1 MSRDL
6 GGVKRQRV
14 SYDDPYRQEGVGR
27 PRAGLTADPPAAPLQ
42 GFEMASYTTPGYAYP
57 QRYPYRAEYELYD
70 HADRRFS
77 HPSASVS
84 HEQQQHYGHYPPP
97 EPAYHDARYPSS
109 SIEYDWTEYEQG
121 RAQLPHP
128 VSTRQQQHAPLHSF
142 PVLSSAVHHSRPPTA
157 SYPPS
162 SWEYTPRTALPEP
175 QAYYSAAPP
184 SLSAESVAH
193 DPARPVYTEPY
204 RAPSPPHHYHA
215 PPPPLYPP
223 LCAEPVPT
231 RRASSFDGYTQG
243 MRPPPLIDAPVRH
256 HFSHYPTES
265 LPVSTTTTPVPSRT
279 DLQQQRQQPLP
290 VVEHVVVAAA
300 APVEEAPA
308 DRTLATLQ
316 AASRE
321 RDAHRTSAPILA
333 FNPAREPSATG
344 KKIVESPHGVTYA
357 VAASGES
364 KGKAKSAEVMANC
377 WSCNLPR
384 AKCIMRGSDLA
395 GWTPKVN
402 FQCLDC
408 LSVQETQADPAAS
421 EARDERLAARAFEE
435 FQQQP
440 TPTTTTTS
448 WTAPSSHTSLSP
460 PAVVT
465 LHHEHDRITFRDTFS
480 GAVDEI
486 VRAQSTPLGSERSMP
501 LQPQDEDSLA
511 SAGPATA
518 AAAAGEDESSYPTS
532 RLLLPPEETA
542 KGLSA
547 SFKRQAMCCDV
558 CSRVIGAGSV
568 ESLTPDPAP
577 SFTIEVICRTCL
589 DRYRACSDCGGGG
602 ELFPA
607 NRRTCT
613 LSHARNPPLSDIDY
627 DVLRITEI
635 DPAKIAQLDE
645 RLRKIY
651 YNVRM
656 RMQARPEMLERGDGL
671 ATTFAQVE
679 KLIVDG
685 WTLLRPLL
693 TVDVEPTRGLR
704 RYVALQT
711 STPHKRRAKPK
722 AGAIPKP
729 EPVTPQIDP
738 VEREISGFLLLE
750 HELATGAVHVAV
762 TMPWAISGDAFDAT
776 TILLDETLKRLRV
789 DLLHDNLLRAERS
802 GGLEPPLPDPTY
814 LWGITPFKGDSRM
827 TQSLTRRGFHF
838 IEDRL
843 REDPNFD
850 LSIFPPQRTI
860 HVPNEFMRSFRIFL
874 RDVTEED
881 GNLSSE
887 QQQQLPG
894 GGGGGMSVVKARSA
908 TASDGGSAA
917 SSSTK
922 PPPKKR
928 ARHLKATQR

>member
-6 GGVKRQRV
+6 GGVKRPRV

-27 PRAGLTADPPAAPLQ
+27 PRAGLTAPDPPPAPLQ
-42 GFEMASYTTPGYAYP
+42 GFEVESYTRPGYAYP
-57 QRYPYRAEYELYD
+57 QRSPYRAEYELYD

-162 SWEYTPRTALPEP
+162 SWEYTPRTALAEP

-204 RAPSPPHHYHA
+204 RAPSPLHHYHA

-223 LCAEPVPT
+223 LYAEPVPT
-231 RRASSFDGYTQG
+231 RRASSFDAYTQG

-279 DLQQQRQQPLP
+279 DLQQQRHQPLP

-377 WSCNLPR
+377 WSCKLPR

-408 LSVQETQADPAAS
+408 LPVQETQADPAAS

-440 TPTTTTTS
+440 TTTS
-448 WTAPSSHTSLSP
+448 WTAPSSHTSMSP

-501 LQPQDEDSLA
+501 LQPQDEDSRA
-511 SAGPATA
+511 SAGPSAVTATT
-518 AAAAGEDESSYPTS
+518 AGDDESSYPTS

-602 ELFPA
+602 GRLTPGRWRCKGAHTFSARASAFAPCAPHTRLNKTARAELFPA

-613 LSHARNPPLSDIDY
+613 LSHARNPPLSDID
-627 DVLRITEI
+627 
-635 DPAKIAQLDE
+635 
-645 RLRKIY
+645 
-651 YNVRM
+651 
-656 RMQARPEMLERGDGL
+656 
-671 ATTFAQVE
+671 
-679 KLIVDG
+679 
-685 WTLLRPLL
+685 
-693 TVDVEPTRGLR
+693 
-704 RYVALQT
+704 
-711 STPHKRRAKPK
+711 
-722 AGAIPKP
+722 
-729 EPVTPQIDP
+729 
-738 VEREISGFLLLE
+738 
-750 HELATGAVHVAV
+750 
-762 TMPWAISGDAFDAT
+762 
-776 TILLDETLKRLRV
+776 
-789 DLLHDNLLRAERS
+789 
-802 GGLEPPLPDPTY
+802 
-814 LWGITPFKGDSRM
+814 
-827 TQSLTRRGFHF
+827 
-838 IEDRL
+838 
-843 REDPNFD
+843 
-850 LSIFPPQRTI
+850 
-860 HVPNEFMRSFRIFL
+860 
-874 RDVTEED
+874 
-881 GNLSSE
+881 
-887 QQQQLPG
+887 
-894 GGGGGMSVVKARSA
+894 
-908 TASDGGSAA
+908 
-917 SSSTK
+917 
-922 PPPKKR
+922 
-928 ARHLKATQR
+928 